1 VAKILRMILLIV
13 GGIVSYLSSL
23 VLACNFPKSTTVHPI
38 DSGRLGPG
46 ISTTLDMTTNVY
58 SLESD
63 QGLLVIDAGN
73 SSTTISDGFVDLGF
87 DPGALTDVLIT
98 HAQPDHL
105 GAWRPSPGRRIKVH

>member
-1 VAKILRMILLIV
+1 
-13 GGIVSYLSSL
+13 
-23 VLACNFPKSTTVHPI
+23 
-38 DSGRLGPG
+38 
-46 ISTTLDMTTNVY
+46 MTTNVY

-105 GAWRPSPGRRIKVH
+105 GGLAAFPWERIKVH